1 MTADLSI
8 TVNGM
13 KFENPFI
20 LGSGP
25 PGTNAKVI
33 ARSYDLGWGG
43 MSCKTFSLDASKV
56 INVAPRYAKHRARDS
71 DEVIGFENI
80 ELISD
85 RPYQDW
91 LDDLRQLKKQY
102 PTKILIASI
111 MEEYRKENWQQIVR
125 EVQETGVD
133 GFEMNLSCPHGL
145 PERKMGMAMGENPDI
160 VEEVVGWVKE
170 VSRIPVWAKM
180 TPNVGNPTVP
190 AGSALRGGA
199 DGIAMINTILSVCA
213 IDLKTLR
220 PMPTVEG
227 YSVPGGYSGQAVR
240 PIALRQVMEVARA
253 NPGVAISGMGGID
266 RGTDAAQFFLLGAST
281 VQVCTGA
288 MLRGYEI
295 ISELK
300 EELSKFMVDQKFAN
314 LREFIGMSLPYFS
327 THHDLVDRQRSARE
341 AKEAARSNRA
351 AAVAVATNKDT
362 ETWKGDISAETAA
375 LVTN

>member
-1 MTADLSI
+1 
-8 TVNGM
+8 M
-13 KFENPFI
+13 KFENPFL

-25 PGTNAKVI
+25 PGTNGKVI

-43 MSCKTFSLDASKV
+43 MVAKTFSLDASKV
-56 INVAPRYAKHRARDS
+56 INTAPRYAKVRAKGS
-71 DEVIGFENI
+71 DEVIGFQNI

-85 RPYQDW
+85 RPYADW
-91 LDDLRQLKKQY
+91 LDDLRQLKKNY

-111 MEEYRKENWQQIVR
+111 MEEYRQDAWQQIVR

-133 GFEMNLSCPHGL
+133 GFELNLSCPHGL

-160 VEEVVGWVKE
+160 VEEVVGWVKQ
-170 VSRIPVWAKM
+170 VSKIPVWAKM

-190 AGSALRGGA
+190 AASALRAGA
-199 DGIAMINTILSVCA
+199 DGIAMINTILSVSG

-220 PMPTVEG
+220 PTPTVEG

-253 NPGVAISGMGGID
+253 NKGVEISGMGGID
-266 RGTDAAQFFLLGAST
+266 TGFDAAQFMLLGAST

-295 ISELK
+295 IAELK
-300 EELSKFMVDQKFAN
+300 EELSKFMVDHQFTH
-314 LREFIGMSLPYFS
+314 LRDFIGKSLPYFS
-327 THHDLVDRQRSARE
+327 THHDLVDRQKSARD
-341 AKEAARSNRA
+341 AKEAARGRNNRDA
-351 AAVAVATNKDT
+351 
-362 ETWKGDISAETAA
+362 ETWKGDISKETST
-375 LVTN
+375 LVSG

>member
-1 MTADLSI
+1 MPPSLKT
-8 TVNGM
+8 TVTRID
-13 KFENPFI
+13 FENPFL

-33 ARSYDLGWGG
+33 AKSFDLGWGG
-43 MSCKTFSLDASKV
+43 VVGKTISLDSSKV
-56 INVAPRYAKHRARDS
+56 VNTAPRYGKLKDPTHPD
-71 DEVIGFENI
+71 VVVGFENI

-85 RPYQDW
+85 RPYATW
-91 LDDLRQLKKQY
+91 LDEFRQLKKQY
-102 PTKILIASI
+102 KNRVLIASV
-111 MEEYRKENWQQIVR
+111 MEEYRKDAWQTIIR

-133 GFEMNLSCPHGL
+133 GFELNLSCPHGL

-160 VEEVVGWVKE
+160 VEEVVGWVKQ
-170 VSRIPVWAKM
+170 VATKPVWAKM

-190 AGSALRGGA
+190 AAAALRGGA
-199 DGIAMINTILSVCA
+199 DGIAMINTILSVSG

-227 YSVPGGYSGQAVR
+227 HSVPGGYSGQAVR

-253 NPGVAISGMGGID
+253 NKGVAISGIGGIET
-266 RGTDAAQFFLLGAST
+266 GYDAAQFFLLGAST

-295 ISELK
+295 ITELK
-300 EELSKFMVDQKFAN
+300 DELSKFMTDHKFAN
-314 LREFIGMSLPYFS
+314 IREFVGKSLPYFT
-327 THHDLVDRQRSARE
+327 THHDLVDRQKAARD
-341 AKEAARSNRA
+341 AKAEKRSNRDA
-351 AAVAVATNKDT
+351 
-362 ETWKGDISAETAA
+362 ETWKGDISKETSG

>member
-13 KFENPFI
+13 KFDNPFL

-25 PGTNAKVI
+25 PGTNGKVI

-43 MSCKTFSLDASKV
+43 MVCKTFSLDASKV
-56 INVAPRYAKHRARDS
+56 INTAPRYAKHRGRES
-71 DEVIGFENI
+71 DEVIGFQNI

-85 RPYQDW
+85 RPYEDW
-91 LDDLRQLKKQY
+91 IDDCKQLKKNY
-102 PTKILIASI
+102 PNKILIASI
-111 MEEYRKENWQQIVR
+111 MEEYNKAAWQRIVR

-133 GFEMNLSCPHGL
+133 GFELNLSCPHGL

-170 VSRIPVWAKM
+170 VARIPVWAKM

-190 AGSALRGGA
+190 AGAALRAGA
-199 DGIAMINTILSVCA
+199 DGIAMINTILSVTG
-213 IDLKTLR
+213 IDLKTFR
-220 PMPTVEG
+220 PLPTVEG
-227 YSVPGGYSGQAVR
+227 HSVPGGYSGQAVR

-253 NPGVAISGMGGID
+253 NPGVQISGIGGIET
-266 RGTDAAQFFLLGAST
+266 GTDAAQFMLLGAST

-295 ISELK
+295 ITELK
-300 EELSKFMVDQKFAN
+300 EQLAKFMTDHKFGN
-314 LREFIGMSLPYFS
+314 LREFIGKSLPYFT
-327 THHDLVDRQRSARE
+327 THHDLVDRQKAARE
-341 AKEAARSNRA
+341 AKEAARA
-351 AAVAVATNKDT
+351 ASVGGKAQARDV
-362 ETWKGDISAETAA
+362 ETWKGDIAKETSG